1 MMTTFAG
8 VHALI
13 VEDDA
18 SSVEVLIDLFQQLKV
33 SYTALF
39 DSRNVLQMMSQLGRV
54 DVVFLDLEMPN
65 SNGYEVL
72 QEIQSS
78 PDFGDIP
85 VVAYTSHNSEMANAR
100 DAGFHSFLGKPLRGK
115 EFGEQLEKI
124 LNRESVWVV
133 R

>member
-1 MMTTFAG
+1 MTTFSG
-8 VHALI
+8 IHALI

-18 SSVEVLIDLFQQLKV
+18 SSVDVLIDLFRQLKV
-33 SYTALF
+33 SYTTLF
-39 DSRNVLQMMSQLGRV
+39 DNRNVVPMMQQLGKV

-65 SNGYEVL
+65 NNGYEVL
-72 QEIQSS
+72 SAIREI
-78 PDFGDIP
+78 PEFAAIP

-115 EFGEQLEKI
+115 EFAEQLAKI
-124 LNRESVWVV
+124 LNHESVWAV